1 MIMKKPTIL
10 VCDDDPGIL
19 EVIKII
25 LEENNIEVVTASG
38 GKGIQKL
45 IASVKPDMLFLD
57 LWMPGIE
64 GEEITKILKR
74 DPKTKKIPIIII
86 SALNDTKD
94 IAKKVGANDFISKP
108 FTIEGLLE
116 VVQKNLKSTSLRGTK

>member
-1 MIMKKPTIL
+1 MIMKKPKIL

-25 LEENNIEVVTASG
+25 LEENNIEVVTASN

-86 SALNDTKD
+86 SALNDTKE
-94 IAKKVGANDFISKP
+94 IAKKVGANGFISKP

-116 VVQKNLKSTSLRGTK
+116 VVEKNLKKN